1 MKPANPKDPRRQ
13 FGDLGERLARQHL
26 LANGYTIVA
35 QNYRTA
41 AGEVDIIAQHA
52 DTLVFVEVRTRRGSL
67 MGTAHESLSP
77 AKQRRMAEM
86 AESYEGPGL
95 PEGRRVDLIAI
106 DFAPDG
112 RLLSLTHHENALTGD

>member
-1 MKPANPKDPRRQ
+1 MTSANPKNPRRA
-13 FGDLGERLARQHL
+13 FGDLGERLALQHL
-26 LANGYTIVA
+26 LASGYRIVA

-41 AGEVDIIAQHA
+41 AGEVDIIAEHS
-52 DTLVFVEVRTRRGSL
+52 DTLVFVEVRCRRGTR
-67 MGTAHESLSP
+67 MGSAHESLSP

-86 AESYEGPGL
+86 AETYEGPGL